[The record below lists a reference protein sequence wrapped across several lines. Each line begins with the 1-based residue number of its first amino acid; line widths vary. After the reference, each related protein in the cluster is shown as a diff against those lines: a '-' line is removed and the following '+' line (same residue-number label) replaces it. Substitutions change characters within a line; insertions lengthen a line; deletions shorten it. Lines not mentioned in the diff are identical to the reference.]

1 MVDLENVKK
10 RYVEKEKL
18 DEELIKQLNL
28 IKGILGPC
36 FSYKEFDNF
45 VNYQEITCIYDILD
59 VEDGILD
66 IFFLNEKMDLGIVSL
81 DKELLTMT
89 EKRVKTNKGEC
100 IMTLIEQAIQA
111 EQEYK
116 TRMKEATD
124 RLKHIQGYLGHIYI
138 AEEIIG
144 VESVSIKDDMV
155 HLDVRCSF
163 EAYGLD
169 DDGVFSCDIPLV
181 IFNATDNQLI
191 DYRNISL
198 SLNALEKL
206 QDSREEYQ
214 RNLSIIRRSQMEI
227 ECAEKANK
235 KLEEKY
241 GALVK

>member
-1 MVDLENVKK
+1 
-10 RYVEKEKL
+10 
-18 DEELIKQLNL
+18 
-28 IKGILGPC
+28 
-36 FSYKEFDNF
+36 
-45 VNYQEITCIYDILD
+45 
-59 VEDGILD
+59 
-66 IFFLNEKMDLGIVSL
+66 
-81 DKELLTMT
+81 
-89 EKRVKTNKGEC
+89 
-100 IMTLIEQAIQA
+100 MTLIEQAIQA

-116 TRMKEATD
+116 GRMKEATD
-124 RLKHIQGYLGHIYI
+124 RLKHIQSYLGHIYI
-138 AEEIIG
+138 SEEIIG
-144 VESVSIKDDMV
+144 VESVSIKEDIV

-163 EAYGLD
+163 EAYGVYD
-169 DDGVFSCDIPLV
+169 DDIFSCDIPLV

-241 GALVK
+241 GVLVK

>member
-1 MVDLENVKK
+1 
-10 RYVEKEKL
+10 
-18 DEELIKQLNL
+18 
-28 IKGILGPC
+28 
-36 FSYKEFDNF
+36 
-45 VNYQEITCIYDILD
+45 
-59 VEDGILD
+59 
-66 IFFLNEKMDLGIVSL
+66 
-81 DKELLTMT
+81 
-89 EKRVKTNKGEC
+89 
-100 IMTLIEQAIQA
+100 MTLIEQAIQA

-116 TRMKEATD
+116 TRMEEATD

-227 ECAEKANK
+227 ECAERANK

-241 GALVK
+241 GALVR

>member
-1 MVDLENVKK
+1 
-10 RYVEKEKL
+10 
-18 DEELIKQLNL
+18 
-28 IKGILGPC
+28 
-36 FSYKEFDNF
+36 
-45 VNYQEITCIYDILD
+45 
-59 VEDGILD
+59 
-66 IFFLNEKMDLGIVSL
+66 
-81 DKELLTMT
+81 
-89 EKRVKTNKGEC
+89 
-100 IMTLIEQAIQA
+100 MTLIEQAIQA

-116 TRMKEATD
+116 ARMREATD
-124 RLKHIQGYLGHIYI
+124 RLKHIQGYLGLLYI
-138 AEEIIG
+138 QEEIIG
-144 VESVSIKDDMV
+144 VESVSINDDMV

-163 EAYGLD
+163 ETCGVD

-198 SLNALEKL
+198 SLSALEKL

-214 RNLSIIRRSQMEI
+214 RNLSIIRRSKMEI

>member
-1 MVDLENVKK
+1 
-10 RYVEKEKL
+10 
-18 DEELIKQLNL
+18 
-28 IKGILGPC
+28 
-36 FSYKEFDNF
+36 
-45 VNYQEITCIYDILD
+45 
-59 VEDGILD
+59 
-66 IFFLNEKMDLGIVSL
+66 
-81 DKELLTMT
+81 
-89 EKRVKTNKGEC
+89 
-100 IMTLIEQAIQA
+100 MTLIEQAIQA

-116 TRMKEATD
+116 SRMKEATD
-124 RLKHIQGYLGHIYI
+124 RLKHVQSFLGHIYI
-138 AEEIIG
+138 SEEIIG

-169 DDGVFSCDIPLV
+169 DDGIFECDIPLV

-191 DYRNISL
+191 DYRNIPL

-227 ECAEKANK
+227 KYAEEANK

>member
-1 MVDLENVKK
+1 
-10 RYVEKEKL
+10 
-18 DEELIKQLNL
+18 
-28 IKGILGPC
+28 
-36 FSYKEFDNF
+36 
-45 VNYQEITCIYDILD
+45 
-59 VEDGILD
+59 
-66 IFFLNEKMDLGIVSL
+66 
-81 DKELLTMT
+81 
-89 EKRVKTNKGEC
+89 
-100 IMTLIEQAIQA
+100 MTLIEQAIQA

-116 TRMKEATD
+116 SKMKETTD

-138 AEEIIG
+138 SEEIVG

-163 EAYGLD
+163 EAYGVD
-169 DDGVFSCDIPLV
+169 DSDIFGCDIHLV
-181 IFNATDNQLI
+181 IFNATDKQLI

-214 RNLSIIRRSQMEI
+214 RNLSIIRRSKMEI
-227 ECAEKANK
+227 KYAEEANK

>member
-1 MVDLENVKK
+1 M
-10 RYVEKEKL
+10 
-18 DEELIKQLNL
+18 
-28 IKGILGPC
+28 
-36 FSYKEFDNF
+36 S
-45 VNYQEITCIYDILD
+45 
-59 VEDGILD
+59 
-66 IFFLNEKMDLGIVSL
+66 
-81 DKELLTMT
+81 
-89 EKRVKTNKGEC
+89 
-100 IMTLIEQAIQA
+100 LIEQAIQA

-116 TRMKEATD
+116 NRMKEATD
-124 RLKHIQGYLGHIYI
+124 RLKHIQSFLGHIYI

-163 EAYGLD
+163 EAYSVD
-169 DDGVFSCDIPLV
+169 DNDVFSCDIPLV

-198 SLNALEKL
+198 SLSALEKL

-214 RNLSIIRRSQMEI
+214 RNLSVIRISKMDI
-227 ECAEKANK
+227 ERAEKANK